1 MRAAILG
8 KRGVITNIIEVASL
22 GDVRR
27 AKFLSGHSALAIG
40 DTYNKARAEMGETPP
55 RQLAPVVIDYVSGQ
69 LDGYIS
75 NDNEYT
81 VPQQSAGVVA
91 TGKLAV
97 SNRKFKVPFKRIDTG
112 RVQLMP
118 AEVVDRKFT
127 IPLKFETNGIW
138 VINQTLINSD
148 YLEPLFSMAEYRFS
162 VI

>member
-8 KRGVITNIIEVASL
+8 KRSVITNIIEVDAI
-22 GDVRR
+22 GDVAG
-27 AKFLSGHSALAIG
+27 AKFLSNYSSLSIG
-40 DTYNKARAEMGETPP
+40 DTYKQVAAEMGETPP
-55 RQLAPVVIDYVSGQ
+55 RQLVPVVIDSVSGQ
-69 LDGYIS
+69 LDGYIN

-81 VPQQSAGVVA
+81 VPQQSANVVA

-97 SNRKFKVPFKRIDTG
+97 PDRKFKVPFKRVDTG

-118 AEVVDRKFT
+118 AEIVDGKFT

-138 VINQTLINSD
+138 VINQTLINSE
-148 YLEPLFSMAEYRFS
+148 YPEPLFSMAEYKFS